1 MYTFLCKVTTLS
13 LEGVKALYIW
23 ETGMLFLTQNFM
35 KGDCDMKIK
44 GGYTSYGQFIGIL
57 MMDTV
62 FPRLVGDIG
71 NARTY
76 QVPVRYYTVKNVS
89 TDKMNASNAEKLLLL
104 PFLEA
109 AKELEKEGCK
119 AITTSCSFLTGFQK
133 QLADAVSIPVFTN
146 TLILAPF
153 IHSMLNSKL
162 KIGILTERADLIHE
176 DYFQQLG
183 WSSDV
188 IPVSISGMPEAS
200 PFSTLFIQDNLEE
213 DIEVLEK
220 CIKELTLAHMEQNP
234 DTGAIILE
242 CTNFAPFTNLIQEL
256 SGVPVF
262 GINQLLEYID
272 SCICAPKYY

>member
-1 MYTFLCKVTTLS
+1 MR
-13 LEGVKALYIW
+13 
-23 ETGMLFLTQNFM
+23 
-35 KGDCDMKIK
+35 IK
-44 GGYTSYGQFIGIL
+44 GGYTSYGQNIGIL

-62 FPRLVGDIG
+62 FPRLIGDIG

-76 QVPVRYYTVKNVS
+76 KVPVRYYTVRNIS
-89 TDKMNASNAEKLLLL
+89 TDKMDASNAEKLLLT
-104 PFLEA
+104 PFIEA

-153 IHSMLNSKL
+153 IHTMLNSRL
-162 KIGILTERADLIHE
+162 KIGILTERADLIHD
-176 DYFQQLG
+176 DYFKQLG
-183 WSSDV
+183 WSSKD
-188 IPVSISGMPEAS
+188 IPVSISGMPEDS
-200 PFSTLFIQDNLEE
+200 PFSKLFIQDKLEE
-213 DIEVLEK
+213 DLEVLEE
-220 CIKELTLAHMEQNP
+220 CMKELTLRHMEQNP

-242 CTNFAPFTNLIQEL
+242 CTNFAPFTNLIQNI

-272 SCICAPKYY
+272 SSICAPNYY